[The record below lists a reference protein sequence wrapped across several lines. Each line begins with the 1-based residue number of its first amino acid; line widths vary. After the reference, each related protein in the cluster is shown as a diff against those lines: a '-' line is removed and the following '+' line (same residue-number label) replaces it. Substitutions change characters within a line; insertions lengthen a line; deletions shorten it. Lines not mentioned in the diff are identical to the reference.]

1 MKLEELRVY
10 QLSMN
15 LSEKVWQIV
24 TNWDFLQKILW
35 ESN

>member
-15 LSEKVWQIV
+15 LAEEVWAIV
-24 TNWDFLQKILW
+24 INWDNFAKDTIGK
-35 ESN
+35 